1 MKFPKIIEKSIL
13 SSENVKEKLSEVKT
27 EAKKELQQEL
37 KTQYNKEVSK
47 TVKKALKSA
56 RKEWALDTAKALD
69 RKFSK
74 SRKYISTSG
83 YGEKFLANTYQSG
96 KNYNTLDTLFS
107 DSPGSIQCA
116 SRIRD
121 AVLGGGYVIK
131 PSVDGKGTKKD
142 LKHLI
147 QFFDRPNPDDT
158 IETLIGVCVEN
169 YLAYG
174 NFYLEKVPT
183 KKSANY
189 KKKQMEVAELYNL
202 DPTKMTIL
210 VDADKKKKG
219 VLVKT
224 GFKRKTDQN
233 KAVIYNL
240 DEILHT
246 RRPHRKANLYGR
258 AVLEDNTATLQ
269 LLLRAITYNINILRN
284 GGRPPIQ
291 LILPEDSTEADA
303 DAVSAWFEKNYM
315 GPHNAGKTLIT
326 FKGARAE
333 ALGLTLQDMSYL
345 ELLRYGLRLVSGQ
358 YGVPLPMIGFPEGT
372 NRACYSADTEVL
384 TEDGWKHHWEV
395 EEEGKIAIF
404 NPDNQSVFFEKPK
417 SLVKYEV
424 AEHLIHF
431 QNKKGGDIFVT
442 EDHTMFYKGATKGK
456 YKIAKAKNIEELTK
470 VIMPSAPKMFKSHYE
485 PKENFTVKAVYHQ
498 NHKANEKNTNIPLN
512 DWLAFIGL
520 YLSEGGLFVKGEQ
533 SYNYV
538 ITFAQS
544 DVVNREKANLI
555 DKLIS
560 SLPFSFVRNA
570 KTKDGCRRWSIHD
583 KNLWTYLKN
592 NCGGYCHQ
600 KRVPRNLMN
609 LPTDKLKILFDWL
622 MLGDGTISKGRGQTA
637 MAYATISKQLAD
649 DVQEIAFKLGLN
661 TKIIS
666 NIDKRGNRKEL
677 FRVCMSKKTEK
688 HYSSNNGTISRE
700 IYTGDV
706 YCFSVSTGFYVTR
719 RNNCIALQ
727 GNTMS
732 EMRRSFYLTNVF
744 PLRKLIS
751 QKLTKEIVQDGM
763 GIEGWRLDFKTA
775 GLEESEA
782 SRRDF
787 MAAWGKGLYT
797 FNECRISMGLLPID
811 EPWANKH
818 YLLGTK
824 NDSLI
829 EVENAIGRVSETS
842 SPDAPRGKPE
852 RKPGDQ
858 NPEEDETSHD
868 EN

>member
-372 NRACYSADTEVL
+372 NRA
-384 TEDGWKHHWEV
+384 
-395 EEEGKIAIF
+395 
-404 NPDNQSVFFEKPK
+404 
-417 SLVKYEV
+417 
-424 AEHLIHF
+424 
-431 QNKKGGDIFVT
+431 
-442 EDHTMFYKGATKGK
+442 
-456 YKIAKAKNIEELTK
+456 
-470 VIMPSAPKMFKSHYE
+470 
-485 PKENFTVKAVYHQ
+485 
-498 NHKANEKNTNIPLN
+498 
-512 DWLAFIGL
+512 
-520 YLSEGGLFVKGEQ
+520 
-533 SYNYV
+533 
-538 ITFAQS
+538 
-544 DVVNREKANLI
+544 
-555 DKLIS
+555 
-560 SLPFSFVRNA
+560 
-570 KTKDGCRRWSIHD
+570 
-583 KNLWTYLKN
+583 
-592 NCGGYCHQ
+592 
-600 KRVPRNLMN
+600 
-609 LPTDKLKILFDWL
+609 
-622 MLGDGTISKGRGQTA
+622 
-637 MAYATISKQLAD
+637 
-649 DVQEIAFKLGLN
+649 
-661 TKIIS
+661 
-666 NIDKRGNRKEL
+666 
-677 FRVCMSKKTEK
+677 
-688 HYSSNNGTISRE
+688 
-700 IYTGDV
+700 
-706 YCFSVSTGFYVTR
+706 
-719 RNNCIALQ
+719 
-727 GNTMS
+727 TMS